1 MELKNE
7 FDDLWNELRL
17 TLVLV
22 FVMMTSLKVLESM
35 VRYSMND

>member
-7 FDDLWNELRL
+7 FDDLWNESRL

-22 FVMMTSLKVLESM
+22 FVMMTSLKVLEWM
-35 VRYSMND
+35 VQYSMND